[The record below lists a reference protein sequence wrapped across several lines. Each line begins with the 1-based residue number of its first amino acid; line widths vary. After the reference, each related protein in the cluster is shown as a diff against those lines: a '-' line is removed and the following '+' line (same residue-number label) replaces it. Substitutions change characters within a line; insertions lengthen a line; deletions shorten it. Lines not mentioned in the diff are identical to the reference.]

1 MGNIKKKKILHV
13 SKYYYPFVGGVEQT
27 ARDIVNSLKD
37 EYEQKVLCF
46 NHEDGNCEDK
56 VDGINVIRCHC
67 QCKISSQSLSASYGK
82 KMKVIMQ
89 EFQPD
94 YVIIH
99 YPNPFATYYLLKYLM
114 PNMKLIVY
122 WHLDIVKQKI
132 LGKLFQHQNLEL
144 IKRADCVVATSP
156 NYIEGSHY
164 LSKAKEKC
172 IVIPSC
178 INEQRLNV
186 TESSIALSKKI
197 RQENQGKIICL
208 AVGRHVE
215 YKGFEYLV
223 RASKLLD
230 SNIAIYIT
238 GAGERTKDLIAMKED
253 DKKVNFIGLVDD
265 DTLKAYYLAAD
276 IFCFPSITKNE
287 AFGLA
292 LAEAMC
298 YGNPAVTFNIKGSG
312 VNYVSLDRVTG
323 IEVENRNVELYAKA
337 IKELSDDKNLRERYG
352 KAGRNRVEENFLYAQ
367 YCENICRMMKTL

>member
-1 MGNIKKKKILHV
+1 MGNKKKILHI

-27 ARDIVNSLKD
+27 ARDIVNALKD
-37 EYEQKVLCF
+37 EYEQKVFCF
-46 NHEDGNCEDK
+46 NHEDENREDK
-56 VDGINVIRCHC
+56 VDGIDIVRCHC
-67 QCKISSQSLSASYGK
+67 QCKISSQSLSLSYGK
-82 KMKVIMQ
+82 KLKAIMK
-89 EFQPD
+89 EFKPD

-99 YPNPFATYYLLKYLM
+99 YPNPFGTYYLLKYLT
-114 PNMKLIVY
+114 PNIRLIVY

-132 LGKLFQHQNLEL
+132 LGKLFHYQNLEL
-144 IKRADCVVATSP
+144 IRRADCVIATSP
-156 NYIEGSHY
+156 NYIDGSPY
-164 LSKAKEKC
+164 LSKVKEKC
-172 IVIPSC
+172 VIIPSC
-178 INEQRLNV
+178 INEKRLAI
-186 TESSIALSKKI
+186 TKCSITLSKKI
-197 RQENQGKIICL
+197 KQRNQGKIICL

-230 SNIAIYIT
+230 SNIVIYIT
-238 GAGERTKDLIAMKED
+238 GTGERTKDLIALKED

-292 LAEAMC
+292 LAEAMY

-337 IKELSDDKNLRERYG
+337 IKELSNNKNLREEYG
-352 KAGRNRVEENFLYAQ
+352 KAAQNRVKENFLYAQ
-367 YCENICRMMKTL
+367 YCDNIRRMMKTL

>member
-1 MGNIKKKKILHV
+1 MGNKKKILHV
-13 SKYYYPFVGGVEQT
+13 SKYYYPFAGGIEQT
-27 ARDIVNSLKD
+27 ARDIVNTLKD
-37 EYEQKVLCF
+37 EYTQKVLCF

-56 VDGINVIRCHC
+56 VDGIVILRCHS
-67 QCKISSQSLSASYGK
+67 QCKVSSQPLSASSRK
-82 KMKVIMQ
+82 KMKALIQ

-94 YVIIH
+94 YIIIH
-99 YPNPFATYYLLKYLM
+99 YPNPFATYYLLKYIM

-132 LGKLFQHQNLEL
+132 LGKLFHHQNLEL
-144 IKRADCVVATSP
+144 INRAVYVIATSP
-156 NYIEGSHY
+156 NYVDGSPY

-172 IVIPSC
+172 VVIPSC
-178 INEQRLNV
+178 INEEKLDV
-186 TESSIALSKKI
+186 TESSIVLSKKI
-197 RQENQGKIICL
+197 RQENQGKTICL

-230 SNIAIYIT
+230 SNTVIYIT
-238 GAGERTKDLIAMKED
+238 GVGERTKDLISMIED

-298 YGNPAVTFNIKGSG
+298 YGNPAVTFTIKGSG
-312 VNYVSLDRVTG
+312 VNYVNLDRVTG
-323 IEVENRNVELYAKA
+323 IEVENRNVDLYAEA
-337 IKELSDDKNLRERYG
+337 IKVLSVDINLREMYG
-352 KAGRNRVEENFLYAQ
+352 KAAKKRVEENFMYAQ
-367 YCENICRMMKTL
+367 YCEKIRRMMKTL